1 MRDDD
6 VGLSMRCLM
15 LVLFLSFVSF
25 FFLVIQSA
33 SHYKLYCITRM
44 CNSHTWLLFSIS
56 LFLTNPPVSW
66 NWTQL
71 LTVKHIMTVSSNP
84 KLDTFYRLYFLI
96 HIPITVLVDS
106 ALVIPPAYR
115 LAIQTKVLNFHI
127 SENKDFILLLAPSWL
142 KVAGF
147 VELIFQ
153 LPVFF
158 IGIYALWNGKSSYIM
173 RPIKLRW

>member
-1 MRDDD
+1 
-6 VGLSMRCLM
+6 
-15 LVLFLSFVSF
+15 
-25 FFLVIQSA
+25 
-33 SHYKLYCITRM
+33 
-44 CNSHTWLLFSIS
+44 
-56 LFLTNPPVSW
+56 
-66 NWTQL
+66 
-71 LTVKHIMTVSSNP
+71 MTVSSNP
-84 KLDTFYRLYFLI
+84 KLDTFYLLYFLI

-158 IGIYALWNGKSSYIM
+158 IGIYALWNDIKKFYPLLMTYGFNASLTTLFCLYDIYIYNNGSSDLLGFTITQSD
-173 RPIKLRW
+173 RLKLFWVYFPTFLIPLVMFIDLTIRITKMLSNYQELQSQKKEN